1 MSLSCQRRCPAV
13 LPMWFNPSWCD
24 FRTEAMAPGTAAAP
38 AMQADNTAAMVT
50 VMEAEIVAAV
60 SEEHLSQAA
69 VHHVAEIKTV
79 DAPVASSESS
89 VATEAAAR

>member
-1 MSLSCQRRCPAV
+1 
-13 LPMWFNPSWCD
+13 
-24 FRTEAMAPGTAAAP
+24 MAPGTAAAP